1 MSKYPVVVISGEIM
15 EEAPGLTLAEM
26 AGICGLPVERIVEY
40 VDLGVLEPAG
50 ATARQWRFPADSVP
64 RLLKAARLQR
74 DLGVDASS
82 LALVLDLL
90 DEMDRLRSRLNRLC
104 GPFGE

>member
-26 AGICGLPVERIVEY
+26 AGICGLPAERIVEY
-40 VDLGVLEPAG
+40 VELGVLEPSG
-50 ATARQWRFPADSVP
+50 ATAHQWRFPAGSVP

-90 DEMDRLRSRLNRLC
+90 DEMDRLRGRLNRLC
-104 GPFGE
+104 GSFGE

>member
-1 MSKYPVVVISGEIM
+1 MSKYPVVIISGEIM

-26 AGICGLPVERIVEY
+26 AGICGLSAERIVEY
-40 VDLGVLEPAG
+40 VELGILEPSG
-50 ATARQWRFPADSVP
+50 ATAHQWRFPAASVP
-64 RLLKAARLQR
+64 RVLKAARLQR

-104 GPFGE
+104 GSFGE